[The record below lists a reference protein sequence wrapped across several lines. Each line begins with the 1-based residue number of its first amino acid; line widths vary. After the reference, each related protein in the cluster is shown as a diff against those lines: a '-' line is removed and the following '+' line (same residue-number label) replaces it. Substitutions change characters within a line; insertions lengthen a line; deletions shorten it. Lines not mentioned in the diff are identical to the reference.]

1 LKSPFLW
8 PAIVCGQH
16 SLEVFCLGVFLAFA
30 GQFVIA
36 ESSGGPL
43 LQAAI
48 SLLGIILMVATAF
61 LVSWYKG
68 IEGRS
73 PVTRVKSSDADLA
86 GGEA

>member
-1 LKSPFLW
+1 M
-8 PAIVCGQH
+8 
-16 SLEVFCLGVFLAFA
+16 FLAFA

-43 LQAAI
+43 LQAGI
-48 SLLGIILMVATAF
+48 SLLGIILMVATAY
-61 LVSWYKG
+61 LVSWYKT

-73 PVTRVKSSDADLA
+73 PASRVKSPDADLA